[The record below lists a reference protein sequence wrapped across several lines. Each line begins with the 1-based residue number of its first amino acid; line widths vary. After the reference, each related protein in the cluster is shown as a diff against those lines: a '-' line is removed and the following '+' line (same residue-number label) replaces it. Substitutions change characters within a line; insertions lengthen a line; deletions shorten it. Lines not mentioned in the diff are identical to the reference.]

1 MKFRTGGQTGVDRA
15 ALDAL
20 VNYRREI
27 GGWCPKGRRA
37 EDGIIPERYPLQEL
51 DSESY
56 ADRTL
61 ANVRDSDATLI
72 IHFGP
77 LEGGTKLTQQF
88 CREAKK
94 PCLEIDGGAS
104 SYAEGSIILE
114 RFLGAHAINELNIA
128 GPRASESPQAYEY
141 TYAFLEEWL
150 THGPPVIAK

>member
-20 VNYRREI
+20 MKHKQEV
-27 GGWCPKGRRA
+27 GGWCPKGRKA
-37 EDGIIPERYPLQEL
+37 EDGIIPERYPLREL
-51 DSESY
+51 DSESC

-88 CREAKK
+88 SQETQK
-94 PCLEIDGGAS
+94 PCLMINGDEIVPTEGAKMLIKFLAS
-104 SYAEGSIILE
+104 HSIE
-114 RFLGAHAINELNIA
+114 ELNVA
-128 GPRASESPQAYEY
+128 GPRASEASRAYQY
-141 TYAFLEEWL
+141 TYMLIEVWAR
-150 THGPPVIAK
+150 TSSISP